1 MTDLVGTFAQDRWI
15 VVWDLYNEPG
25 NGMGDKSQ
33 PLMEAAF
40 AWAREMKP
48 IQPLTTG
55 AWTDFSSP
63 LSHRIM
69 ELSDIVSFH
78 GYDPVPE
85 IEAKLKICA
94 AYGRP
99 VLCTEWLVA
108 RRLISLGL
116 PQERAGTE
124 PLATRHPARRR
135 HALQRPG
142 GPVHQSNDGQVASQR
157 DAPANIPGADRGKI
171 PRPMALYS
179 RATGRR
185 LVPAGLQ

>member
-1 MTDLVGTFAQDRWI
+1 MEQYVTDLVGTFAQDRRI

-48 IQPLTTG
+48 IQPLTTV

-135 HALQRPG
+135 FAVQCAG
-142 GPVHQSNDGQVASQR
+142 SAVHQGDHGQVAGERAAKASS
-157 DAPANIPGADRGKI
+157 PGADRG
-171 PRPMALYS
+171 
-179 RATGRR
+179 R
-185 LVPAGLQ
+185 L